1 MYRQG
6 WETPKRVETV
16 ISHSLGTTEIF
27 KRFNEGKKVTEA
39 HWDYDILPKNLL
51 DLKEKYKIRFGKD
64 VIPDDRDL
72 TDRLFK
78 AGVEMLSTTGFFC
91 PDLGKSLTVSEDE
104 IYDCLDNVPRKI
116 VMGTGKDQVTI
127 EPRFGSARR
136 KPVVAGGPTASSVTE
151 ELYIKTMRSYAQES
165 SIDILFNGVLDT
177 VNGTEYKPNTPNEFH
192 AVMKEM
198 KMMDIARSVCGRPG
212 MPVIGPESGLS
223 TGSRIAARSENFGMR
238 ATDGYDICLRNEMK
252 IDYIYLNMLAA
263 SEISSTINHI
273 EALPVFGGYCGGPE
287 ETAIC
292 SVACA
297 IASYVLFGAQIHI
310 GGPIHIRWGVTTA
323 RDTLKVLAHTAA
335 AIDGNSGIIQGS
347 LYYTMAGPCTEMC
360 FLENAAQAIVDSVTG
375 REIIESS
382 ASARGVE
389 LDKTTG
395 MEPRFAAKAAQAA
408 SGLSPYE
415 ANDILDELILCY
427 EPLFA
432 SASPGKTFQEC
443 YDLVTLEPTE
453 EHKSVYTKAVDRVRS
468 IGLDMRY

>member
-1 MYRQG
+1 MIG
-6 WETPKRVETV
+6 
-16 ISHSLGTTEIF
+16 HSLGTTEIF
-27 KRFNEGKKVTEA
+27 KRFNEGKKITEA
-39 HWDYDILPKNLL
+39 HWDYDVLPKNLL
-51 DLKEKYKIRFGKD
+51 DLKEKHRIRFGKD
-64 VIPDDRDL
+64 IIPDDRDL

-78 AGVEMLSTTGFFC
+78 AGVEMLSTTGFYC
-91 PDLGKSLTVSEDE
+91 PDLGRSLTVSEDE
-104 IYDCLDNVPRKI
+104 ILDCLDNLPRK
-116 VMGTGKDQVTI
+116 VTMGSGKDTVTI

-136 KPVVAGGPTASSVTE
+136 KPIVAGGPTASSVTE
-151 ELYIKTMRSYAQES
+151 GIYDKMMRSYAQES

-177 VNGTEYKPNTPNEFH
+177 VHGEEYKPNTPQEIH

-198 KMMDIARSVCGRPG
+198 KLMDIARSICGRPG

-223 TGSRIAARSENFGMR
+223 TGARIASRSENFGMR
-238 ATDGYDICLRNEMK
+238 STDGYDICLRNEMK

-263 SEISSTINHI
+263 SEISGTINHI

-292 SVACA
+292 SVAAA
-297 IASYVLFGAQIHI
+297 IASCVLFGAHIHI

-323 RDTLKVLAHTAA
+323 RDTLKILAHTAV
-335 AIDGNSGIIQGS
+335 AIDTNSSIIQGS

-360 FLENAAQAIVDSVTG
+360 FLENAAQAMVDAVSG
-375 REIIESS
+375 RELIESS

-408 SGLSPYE
+408 CGLSPYE
-415 ANDILDELILCY
+415 ANDILDELVLCY
-427 EPLFA
+427 EPLFG
-432 SASPGKTFQEC
+432 SASTGKTFQEC
-443 YDLVTLEPTE
+443 YDLNTVYPTE
-453 EHKSVYTKAVDRVRS
+453 EHQDVYTKAVDRVRS